1 MAKGAKMV
9 MISYN
14 EAMDDEIMEIL
25 EKCVMKNYTKIPG
38 IFGKGGTS
46 GTHLGTD
53 VWPGKNNLLLVA
65 CDESQAAQMMECVR
79 VLKGQLGNEGVKA
92 FVWTLDEIT

>member
-1 MAKGAKMV
+1 MAIAQKMI

-14 EAMDDEIMEIL
+14 EAMDDEVMEVL
-25 EKCVMKNYTKIPG
+25 ENCVMNNYTKIPG

-53 VWPGKNNLLLVA
+53 VWPGKNNILFVA
-65 CDESQAAQMMECVR
+65 CDESQAS
-79 VLKGQLGNEGVKA
+79 QLLGCIRSLRSKFGKEGVKA
-92 FVWTLDEIT
+92 FVWALEATT